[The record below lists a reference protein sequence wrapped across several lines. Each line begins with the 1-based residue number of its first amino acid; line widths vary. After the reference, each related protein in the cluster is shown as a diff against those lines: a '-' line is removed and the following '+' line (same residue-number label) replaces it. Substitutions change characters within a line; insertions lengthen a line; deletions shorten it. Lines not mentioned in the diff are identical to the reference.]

1 MIHIF
6 YSENFNIDLGLL
18 RYLHPFDG
26 MKFQKVFDDIQ
37 SNSNIKFHSPE
48 NPISLT
54 LVNEFVNELIELLI
68 IEKVTILRA
77 LEVPN
82 IPFVGFSY
90 LDKKIL
96 SPMRYGVSATL
107 QATKLALTGK
117 NCWNLA
123 GGYHHASQHNMEG
136 FCIYNDIGITYQ
148 ELIKSGELINTDQVL
163 IIDTDAHHGN
173 GNARTFLDND
183 KVKILDVYNSD
194 IYPQSEFTRER
205 IDFPVPVSSG
215 ISGDE
220 YLAKYQKALN
230 TLSSDYKVAFVV
242 AGTDV
247 LASDKLGHM
256 KLTIDDVVEREKITL
271 ERLKALDI
279 PVVFLGG
286 GGYSKES
293 AQAISAAINRIS
305 EL

>member
-1 MIHIF
+1 MIHLF
-6 YSENFNIDLGLL
+6 YNEEFNINLGLL

-26 MKFQKVFDDIQ
+26 MKFQTVFDAIKH
-37 SNSNIKFHSPE
+37 NSNIQLHTPE
-48 NPISLT
+48 QPIQQT
-54 LVNEFVNELIELLI
+54 IVEEFMNELIRRLVHH
-68 IEKVTILRA
+68 KVPILRA

-82 IPFVGFSY
+82 IPFVSFNY

-183 KVKILDVYNSD
+183 NVKILDVYNSD
-194 IYPQSEFTRER
+194 IYPKSEFTRER

-230 TLSSDYKVAFVV
+230 TLSSGFKVAFVV

-271 ERLKALDI
+271 ERLQSLDI

>member
-1 MIHIF
+1 MIHLF
-6 YSENFNIDLGLL
+6 YNEKFNINLGLL

-26 MKFQKVFDDIQ
+26 MKFQKVFNDIQ
-37 SNSNIKFHSPE
+37 SNPNIELHSPE
-48 NPISLT
+48 SPIPLQ
-54 LVNEFVNELIELLI
+54 VINEFVNELIELLI
-68 IEKVTILRA
+68 IEKITILRA

-82 IPFVGFSY
+82 IPFVGFNY
-90 LDKKIL
+90 LDKTIL

-123 GGYHHASQHNMEG
+123 GGYHHASQHSMEG

-148 ELIKSGELINTDQVL
+148 ELIKSGELSSTDQVL

-173 GNARTFLDND
+173 GNARTFIDND
-183 KVKILDVYNSD
+183 KVTILDVYNSD
-194 IYPQSEFTRER
+194 IYPKSEFTRER
-205 IDFPVPVSSG
+205 INFPVPVYSG
-215 ISGDE
+215 ISGDK
-220 YLAKYQKALN
+220 YLVKYQAALN
-230 TLSSDYKVAFVV
+230 LLSSDYKVAFVV

-247 LASDKLGHM
+247 LASDKLGKM
-256 KLTIDDVVEREKITL
+256 LLTVGDVVEREKITL
-271 ERLKALDI
+271 ERLQSLGI

-293 AQAISAAINRIS
+293 AQAISATINKLS

>member
-1 MIHIF
+1 MIHLF
-6 YSENFNIDLGLL
+6 YNEKFNIDLGLL

-26 MKFQKVFDDIQ
+26 IKFKTVFDSIKHNPNIQ
-37 SNSNIKFHSPE
+37 FHTSE
-48 NPISLT
+48 LPIQQT
-54 LVNEFVNELIELLI
+54 IVEEFMNELIRRLVHHKI
-68 IEKVTILRA
+68 PILRA

-82 IPFVGFSY
+82 IPFVGFNY
-90 LDKKIL
+90 LDKTIL

-123 GGYHHASQHNMEG
+123 GGYHHASQHSMEG

-148 ELIKSGELINTDQVL
+148 ELIKSGELLSTDQVL

-173 GNARTFLDND
+173 GNARTFIDND
-183 KVKILDVYNSD
+183 KVKILDVFNND
-194 IYPQSEFTRER
+194 IYPKSEFTRER
-205 IDFPVPVSSG
+205 IDFPVPLHSG

-220 YLAKYQKALN
+220 YLTKYRAALSKL
-230 TLSSDYKVAFVV
+230 TSDYKVAFVV

-247 LASDKLGHM
+247 LASDKLGKM
-256 KLTIDDVVEREKITL
+256 QLTIDDVVEREKITL
-271 ERLKALDI
+271 ERLQALGI

-293 AQAISAAINRIS
+293 AQAISAAISRVS